1 MLKFLR
7 WFSTGVMFIINIA
20 LALLFLA
27 CSYASHLHP
36 GQWWFTGFLGLF
48 YPVFFVA
55 MILFLL
61 FWALLRSKKILLP
74 LLALAAG
81 FSNFRLH
88 MGLHF
93 GSSFD
98 AAKKSAGT
106 IRVMDWNIRHFIP
119 FDESDFKPSRARHQ
133 QKIFEEISKNNPD
146 LICFQEFISMPKDGR
161 EDPMH
166 KLREMGYRYHRF
178 AGQDLFG
185 TRQLSGIAIF
195 SKLPI
200 IGGNVLPYPPNEEG
214 NAENTV
220 YADVV
225 SGADTFRVYSIHLQ
239 SFGFGNREYRALDDV
254 RSEGSSVKESRHVL
268 RKMRN
273 TFYWHGLQS
282 DFVAR
287 DVEQSPYPALVMGD
301 LNDVPGSYAYEVIRG
316 DRKDAFLE
324 KGAGLGTTFTSSS
337 SFVLQMIP
345 TLRIDNIF
353 LPDEMSTEQ
362 FTIGGERLSDHA
374 YLVADIRLK

>member
-7 WFSTGVMFIINIA
+7 LFSTGVMFILNLI

-36 GQWWFTGFLGLF
+36 GQWWFTGFLGIF

-55 MILFLL
+55 MLLFLL
-61 FWALLRSKKILLP
+61 FWALLRSRMILVSLI
-74 LLALAAG
+74 ALAAG
-81 FSNFRLH
+81 FNNFRLH
-88 MGLHF
+88 VGLHF
-93 GSSFD
+93 GNSFD
-98 AAKKSAGT
+98 VAKKTPGT

-119 FDESDFKPSRARHQ
+119 FDESDFKPDREAHEQR
-133 QKIFEEISKNNPD
+133 IFREIEKNDPD
-146 LICFQEFISMPKDGR
+146 LICFQEFVSMPNAGED
-161 EDPMH
+161 DPMQLLQ
-166 KLREMGYRYHRF
+166 KMGYRYHRF

-185 TRQLSGIAIF
+185 TKQFSGIAIF

-200 IGGNVLPYPPNEEG
+200 IGGDLLPYPPNEEG
-214 NAENTV
+214 NAEHTV
-220 YADVV
+220 YADIV

-254 RSEGSSVKESRHVL
+254 RSEGSSVTESRHVL

-282 DFVAR
+282 DFVAKE
-287 DVEQSPYPALVMGD
+287 VEQSPYPALVMGD
-301 LNDVPGSYAYEVIRG
+301 LNDVPGSYAYDVIRG
-316 DRKDAFLE
+316 ERKDAFLE
-324 KGAGLGTTFTSSS
+324 KGAGLGATFTSSS
-337 SFVLQMIP
+337 SLVLQMIP

-353 LPDEMSTEQ
+353 LPEEMSTEQ
-362 FTIGGERLSDHA
+362 FAIGGERLSDHA